1 MNAKHTYAVGAVV
14 IVLCGWV
21 ISAFGVEFIKE
32 KVAKV
37 DSNAERVAIIEH
49 DLTQHKA
56 EDERRWEAANEIN
69 TEVRAD
75 LKTLLREVSELNAYV
90 KNFKVTEDE

>member
-1 MNAKHTYAVGAVV
+1 MNARHTYTVGAII

-21 ISAFGVEFIKE
+21 ISVFGVEFIKE

-37 DSNAERVAIIEH
+37 DATAERVSIVEH
-49 DLTQHKA
+49 DLIQHKEA
-56 EDERRWEAANEIN
+56 DDRRWAAQSDIM

-75 LKTLLREVSELNAYV
+75 LKTLLREVSEQGGVIRNL
-90 KNFKVTEDE
+90 KTIGE

>member
-1 MNAKHTYAVGAVV
+1 MNARHTYAVGAII

-37 DSNAERVAIIEH
+37 DATAERVSIVEH
-49 DLTQHKA
+49 DLMQHKA
-56 EDERRWEAANEIN
+56 EDERRWDAQSNATSEMQ
-69 TEVRAD
+69 AD
-75 LKTLLREVSELNAYV
+75 IKLLLREVSEIGAHVQNL
-90 KNFKVTEDE
+90 KTIDE

>member
-1 MNAKHTYAVGAVV
+1 MNARHTYTVGAVI

-37 DSNAERVAIIEH
+37 DSTAERISIVEH
-49 DLTQHKA
+49 DLMQHKE
-56 EDERRWEAANEIN
+56 EDDKRWSAQNSIM

-75 LKTLLREVSELNAYV
+75 LKTLLREVSAQSGVIRNLKTVGE
-90 KNFKVTEDE
+90 

>member
-1 MNAKHTYAVGAVV
+1 MNARHTYTVGAII

-21 ISAFGVEFIKE
+21 ISAFGVEFVKE

-37 DSNAERVAIIEH
+37 DSTAERISIVEH
-49 DLTQHKA
+49 DLKQHKE
-56 EDERRWEAANEIN
+56 EDDKRWSAQSNIM

-75 LKTLLREVSELNAYV
+75 LKTLLREVSAQGGVIRNLKTVGE
-90 KNFKVTEDE
+90 

>member
-1 MNAKHTYAVGAVV
+1 MNARHTYIVGAVV

-37 DSNAERVAIIEH
+37 DMTAERVSIIEH
-49 DLTQHKA
+49 DLEMHKE
-56 EDERRWEAANEIN
+56 EDERKWEAANSVNDEM
-69 TEVRAD
+69 RAD
-75 LKTLLREVSELNAYV
+75 LKILLREVSEMSGVL
-90 KNFKVTEDE
+90 KNLKTIDE